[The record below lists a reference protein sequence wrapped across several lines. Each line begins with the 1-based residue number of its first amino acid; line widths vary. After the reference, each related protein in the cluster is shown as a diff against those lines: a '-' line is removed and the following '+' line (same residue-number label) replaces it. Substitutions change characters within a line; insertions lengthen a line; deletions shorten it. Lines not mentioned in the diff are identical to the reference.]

1 VAFNSRIM
9 HGGSGRLEAGRELRV
24 FTTKWLGD
32 DVRIRF
38 RECGM
43 DPDHS
48 EVMTRQG
55 LKAGDRPGT
64 DLYPQIWPRVAG

>member
-1 VAFNSRIM
+1 M
-9 HGGSGRLEAGRELRV
+9 HGGSGKLDEESELQV

-32 DVRIRF
+32 DVHINF

-48 EVMTRQG
+48 AVMTEVG
-55 LKAGDRPGT
+55 LKPGDRLGT
-64 DLYPQIWPRVAG
+64 DLYPQIWPRS